1 MQFRLKNDDGIE
13 LVLSPEERKLIFNAL
28 RHYSAYSPKD
38 NYIME
43 QMGNICVIM
52 NVLHT
57 PEFDKSDC

>member
-28 RHYSAYSPKD
+28 RHYSAYGEKD
-38 NYIME
+38 NYVME

-52 NVLHT
+52 NVLHLS
-57 PEFDKSDC
+57 EFDKFDS